1 MEISQIRSAF
11 PFMFPTQERESAEA
25 TLKKAGD
32 LVDVHAPELIADED
46 VEGVLN
52 ETIGMIGNDGAAALS
67 VHSGLSQSR
76 VFALLGL

>member
-11 PFMFPTQERESAEA
+11 PFMFPTQDRESTGE
-25 TLKKAGD
+25 TLKNAGD
-32 LVDVHAPELIADED
+32 IVDIHAPELLADED
-46 VEGVLN
+46 VEDVLN
-52 ETIGMIGNDGAAALS
+52 DTISMIGSDSAAALS